1 MKERKKNFD
10 LEETLRQQ
18 KIKEIQDNKDFI
30 GNKIKTLNEDL
41 KIIEQEGMINNI
53 SRIEVNT
60 TIGGK
65 DAVEDNIRKSKI
77 KEIKQAKNVLE
88 KKLYTLN
95 NQVDELINEEE
106 EQKDAKKFNL
116 KQYLE
121 NFEKDKAIAEMRAHK
136 WEQERKERVINFK
149 ELEEKTNLKL
159 KKREE
164 EIKEN
169 HIRQQ
174 EKRKKEYME
183 NLKELRNNRSR
194 IHDEVMNLKDEWTS
208 KMAVRKDYIH
218 YKLEDEFRKKLEDQR
233 NSELKILQDKRSS
246 MKSVLREEIDEFSRK
261 VQDERERKMME
272 KEKQRLN
279 KLEEILSQN
288 ENLPKP
294 QTSAYQK
301 IMEEEKKLKEIK
313 EKEKLEKIYKSLSIK
328 KFSKNVRNTFVPTI
342 DETKRKEV
350 NERIMDRG
358 SKSKKKKKH
367 KRDKTKRILL
377 KKPDPNK
384 PKKYNWELK
393 LNISEDYTSK
403 RGRDGKDRIL
413 DKKVRSLSSKLRGN
427 SIDNRD
433 INLTSDDEFLN
444 QLNKRVS
451 KSRSVEKK
459 KPMEKHPDYLTEMRV
474 QKARVEMNASHVSEK
489 MKESNINN
497 NILK

>member
-1 MKERKKNFD
+1 MKERKKKFD

-18 KIKEIQDNKDFI
+18 KIKEIQDNKEFI
-30 GNKIKTLNEDL
+30 GNKIKTLDEDL

-53 SRIEVNT
+53 SRIEINT

-106 EQKDAKKFNL
+106 EQKEEKKFNL

-136 WEQERKERVINFK
+136 WEHERKERVINFK
-149 ELEEKTNLKL
+149 EMEEKTNLKL

-164 EIKEN
+164 EVKEN
-169 HIRQQ
+169 NLRQL

-183 NLKELRNNRSR
+183 NLKELKNNRSR

-218 YKLEDEFRKKLEDQR
+218 YKLEEEFRKKLEDQR
-233 NSELKILQDKRSS
+233 NSELKILQNKKHS

-261 VQDERERKMME
+261 VNSERERKMME

-350 NERIMDRG
+350 NERITEGG

-403 RGRDGKDRIL
+403 RGRDGRDRIL
-413 DKKVRSLSSKLRGN
+413 NKKVRSLSSKLRGN
-427 SIDNRD
+427 SIDNQD
-433 INLTSDDEFLN
+433 LNLTSDGEFMDK
-444 QLNKRVS
+444 LNKRVS
-451 KSRSVEKK
+451 KSRSVEKR
-459 KPMEKHPDYLTEMRV
+459 KPMEKNPDYLTEMRV
-474 QKARVEMNASHVSEK
+474 QKARVEMNASDVSEK
-489 MKESNINN
+489 MKESNIH
-497 NILK
+497 